1 LTTMVQ
7 YYVMSCAQGYTVK
20 EAAEALGV
28 STITIR
34 RYIKS
39 GKLKARLTTSKFG
52 DSYLIEDLPMIMNP
66 SSDETMATQPL
77 INRIEQLSQEVGYW
91 KARAEWLQERLLLL
105 ESPKQTPRRRWWHRL
120 FRR

>member
-1 LTTMVQ
+1 
-7 YYVMSCAQGYTVK
+7 MSGRHGYTLR

-39 GKLKARLTTSKFG
+39 GKLKATLIPSKFG
-52 DSYLIEDLPMIMNP
+52 ESYLIHDLPLLNKP
-66 SSDETMATQPL
+66 SSDNATPTLPL

-91 KARAEWLQERLLLL
+91 KAKAEWLQERLLLL
-105 ESPKQTPRRRWWHRL
+105 EAPHQTPKHRWWHRL
-120 FRR
+120 FRH

>member
-1 LTTMVQ
+1 MLSMK
-7 YYVMSCAQGYTVK
+7 GYTLR

-28 STITIR
+28 SVVTIR

-39 GKLKARLTTSKFG
+39 GKLKARLVPSKFG
-52 DSYLIEDLPMIMNP
+52 ESYIIDELPLITRP
-66 SSDETMATQPL
+66 SSDNTISTQPL

-105 ESPKQTPRRRWWHRL
+105 EAPKQTPKQRWWQRL
-120 FRR
+120 FRLRQ